1 VIPFV
6 IMQTTISTRWQTV
19 VPKEAREALGL
30 TPRSKLSW
38 EVRGGVAIVVPIP
51 EDPVRGSLGILRDER
66 LTTEDLLEER
76 RREREREEAADRA
89 LGFGAPSEPVDPAQ
103 PSRSGEDS

>member
-1 VIPFV
+1 
-6 IMQTTISTRWQTV
+6 MQTTISIRWQTV

-76 RREREREEAADRA
+76 RREREREEAADRE
-89 LGFGAPSEPVDPAQ
+89 LGFGVPLAPS
-103 PSRSGEDS
+103 RTGEDT